1 VLFPGSRPAWKYLCD
16 RATLAGVSASN
27 QSFAQPA
34 SRAPAATDAPEPSAE
49 DALADELL
57 AGIGALRRG
66 LRRCAGPDWPFSPLT
81 GAQGEL
87 LKLVRRQPGIS
98 VAAAAAELRVAAN
111 TVSTLVRQ
119 LSHQQLL
126 TRDVD
131 PDDRRVARLRITE
144 EAAARFGRWRDG
156 RTHAL
161 SAVLP
166 ELSPAHRQALADV
179 VPALAE
185 LTRRLDGPD
194 GKEGKR
200 E

>member
-1 VLFPGSRPAWKYLCD
+1 MSSSK
-16 RATLAGVSASN
+16 
-27 QSFAQPA
+27 QPA
-34 SRAPAATDAPEPSAE
+34 AQCTERAFTPSDEPEPSP
-49 DALADELL
+49 DDVLADELL

-66 LRRCAGPDWPFSPLT
+66 LRRSTGPDWPFGPLT
-81 GAQGEL
+81 GAQAEL
-87 LKLVRRQPGIS
+87 LKLVRQQPGIS
-98 VAAAAAELRVAAN
+98 VAAAAAELRVAPN

-126 TRDVD
+126 IRDVD
-131 PDDRRVARLRITE
+131 PDDRRVARLRIAE
-144 EAAARFGRWRDG
+144 EAAGRFGRWRDG

-166 ELSPAHRQALADV
+166 ELLPAHRRALADV

-194 GKEGKR
+194 GKEVTR
-200 E
+200 D